1 MRQES
6 YSACNYWW
14 VKFLFV
20 SHVGICISLEHIV
33 TTYICV
39 EMPGTCNVKA
49 EYQYPGISRPV
60 LACLTGTLA
69 PVFNLVGLSKL
80 LTLPSAKPA
89 HCFCSRDPVVS
100 VKIDLQPLPHSMRDG
115 LSRAPCSTFFILPGS
130 EIFFYSYCIIIT
142 YINLLCYYRNMN
154 GKKSSNVKAI
164 IFHINSHFQRF
175 LSSTQ
180 NMSQI

>member
-1 MRQES
+1 MRKLFSRRCLIRADCTLVRTSVQLYSHTNSTWMLAMRQES

-115 LSRAPCSTFFILPGS
+115 LSRAPCTTLHILSGPNKNYLKLLHS
-130 EIFFYSYCIIIT
+130 
-142 YINLLCYYRNMN
+142 INY
-154 GKKSSNVKAI
+154 
-164 IFHINSHFQRF
+164 
-175 LSSTQ
+175 
-180 NMSQI
+180 